1 MEDICAILV
10 DYAHQSVLSKAL
22 NSLKPLHSSLHSIIV
37 LHRKN
42 FPAKETREQI
52 FMDNVKYLTFE
63 TNQLGIVL
71 NDAISSL
78 QSEYVLFLQHSD
90 YLAPHANRKL
100 LQLTSSH
107 AVLGYSYQHKNISI
121 HLPLLVKTSL
131 LKEHP
136 FLLDHQLPFKEALF
150 PAWFSCIDHSL
161 IQFQDNIIRKARVN
175 SSRDFVE
182 KQNLAAKYQLKKI
195 QTSSP
200 SLTILIANFN
210 MEKYIE
216 TAISSCLF
224 QNETPDHI
232 FIIDDG
238 STDGSYQRMK
248 NWNHQPGVQIFQKEN
263 EGKAKALNDLLPQAT
278 TDFILELDADDWLD
292 PDAVSIIKKLLVQ
305 LPEDVAVLFGNLRRW
320 KQSKDGVLF
329 KQYAMGRRVIGK
341 NDLLS
346 YRFPL
351 GPRIYRTSLLK
362 QIGGFPVTSFKN
374 GRLYED
380 VSVLHK
386 LITRYRFKYNN
397 FTVYNVREH
406 NESITKQN
414 PEYWKEFLRT
424 L

>member
-1 MEDICAILV
+1 MKDICAILV

-22 NSLKPLHSSLHSIIV
+22 NSLKPLHSSIHSIIV

-161 IQFQDNIIRKARVN
+161 IQFQNDLSRKASVN
-175 SSRDFVE
+175 CSRDFV
-182 KQNLAAKYQLKKI
+182 ARKI
-195 QTSSP
+195 WQQS
-200 SLTILIANFN
+200 
-210 MEKYIE
+210 
-216 TAISSCLF
+216 IS
-224 QNETPDHI
+224 
-232 FIIDDG
+232 
-238 STDGSYQRMK
+238 
-248 NWNHQPGVQIFQKEN
+248 
-263 EGKAKALNDLLPQAT
+263 
-278 TDFILELDADDWLD
+278 
-292 PDAVSIIKKLLVQ
+292 
-305 LPEDVAVLFGNLRRW
+305 
-320 KQSKDGVLF
+320 
-329 KQYAMGRRVIGK
+329 
-341 NDLLS
+341 
-346 YRFPL
+346 
-351 GPRIYRTSLLK
+351 
-362 QIGGFPVTSFKN
+362 
-374 GRLYED
+374 
-380 VSVLHK
+380 
-386 LITRYRFKYNN
+386 
-397 FTVYNVREH
+397 
-406 NESITKQN
+406 
-414 PEYWKEFLRT
+414 
-424 L
+424 